1 METETALTF
10 ETRKYPW
17 WLLLLSGCLSILIGI
32 LLLTNPARTA
42 VALAWALGLYW
53 FIQGT
58 FVLIG
63 MFIDHSAWG
72 WKLFIGILGIL
83 AGIVVMR
90 HPIASA
96 VELPMLLILLLGI
109 QGVISGTVSLI
120 LAFKGGGW
128 GAGILGAISII
139 LGIFLIVNFATLSLV
154 VALYWI
160 AAFGALLVGVVQI
173 VHAFQQ
179 RKA

>member
-1 METETALTF
+1 METEAALVF
-10 ETRKYPW
+10 ETKKYPW

-32 LLLTNPARTA
+32 MLLTIPGRTA

-53 FIQGT
+53 LIQGT
-58 FVLIG
+58 FTLIG

-96 VELPMLLILLLGI
+96 VELPMILILLLGI
-109 QGVISGTVSLI
+109 QGVISGTISLVM
-120 LAFKGGGW
+120 AFKGGGW
-128 GAGILGAISII
+128 GTGILGAISIVF
-139 LGIFLIVNFATLSLV
+139 GIFLMVNYATLSLV
-154 VALYWI
+154 VAFYWI
-160 AAFGALLVGVVQI
+160 AAFGMLVVGLVQI

-179 RKA
+179 RRA

>member
-1 METETALTF
+1 M
-10 ETRKYPW
+10 
-17 WLLLLSGCLSILIGI
+17 
-32 LLLTNPARTA
+32 
-42 VALAWALGLYW
+42 
-53 FIQGT
+53 
-58 FVLIG
+58 
-63 MFIDHSAWG
+63 
-72 WKLFIGILGIL
+72 
-83 AGIVVMR
+83 
-90 HPIASA
+90 
-96 VELPMLLILLLGI
+96 
-109 QGVISGTVSLI
+109 
-120 LAFKGGGW
+120 AFKGGGW

>member
-1 METETALTF
+1 VAASVGRLPE
-10 ETRKYPW
+10 YPHRH
-17 WLLLLSGCLSILIGI
+17 
-32 LLLTNPARTA
+32 PAA
-42 VALAWALGLYW
+42 GEPCLYW
-53 FIQGT
+53 LIQGT
-58 FVLIG
+58 FTLIA

-83 AGIVVMR
+83 AGVVVMR

-109 QGVISGTVSLI
+109 QGVIAGIVSLVM
-120 LAFKGGGW
+120 AFKGGGW

-139 LGIFLIVNFATLSLV
+139 FGIFLIVNFATLSMV
-154 VALYWI
+154 VAFYWI
-160 AAFGALLVGVVQI
+160 AAILALIVGVVQI

-179 RKA
+179 RKASAAA